1 MIRCEKCGHKLRDG
15 QKICDI
21 CKTPVRY
28 QDTEDIELEEQLAKS
43 IAKIVENETADAEV
57 YLRQIQN
64 TLDKSDARQPQQRR
78 AAENR
83 DVLGVSQRSSNTRG
97 TASAARTPSSV
108 SQNRGAS
115 GTQGKNNAAQSRSNA
130 AAQSRSSAASSNKSG
145 SASQSRNNVSS
156 PNRSGSAAQSRTSS
170 GSKGAPS
177 GTPKHNAGGRKKG
190 QKGRIAA
197 IVVSAILVVALLVG
211 LAFYAVNMIFSK
223 AQDNFAYYNNIGIE
237 HVQKKEYS
245 QAIPYLE
252 KALTYEEAAGKVNL
266 RFSLYDCY
274 AAVGDTEKAISM
286 LYNILNIDP
295 YNLEAIVNLETYYE
309 DAGVVDALKEMYEKY
324 KDTEVSAAVSK
335 YFVEAPQISVE
346 GGSYTTDLEVMLTSD
361 YAFDIYYTTDGSQPT
376 INSKKYTGAIQIE
389 EGTTVLQCIAVNA
402 YNIESD
408 VVLAS
413 YEIAYAAPGK
423 ATISPASGSYETEQ
437 LIVIGNIPAGGKAYY
452 TIDNTVPSDKSTLYE
467 GPFEMP
473 AGNFILSVIVYDKN
487 GLASDVVKRN
497 YVLNIAD
504 KFNQEEAEAVLW
516 DTMIYKKMVNEEH
529 LSSEGEPVYLRLD
542 CKRTID
548 GNSLWCFDIYVSTEQ
563 GDLKTNYQMGVD
575 CDNGFVYTV
584 YENSGVYRLD
594 PVSY

>member
-83 DVLGVSQRSSNTRG
+83 DVLGVSQRSSSTRG
-97 TASAARTPSSV
+97 TVSSARTSSSV
-108 SQNRGAS
+108 SPGRGAS
-115 GTQGKNNAAQSRSNA
+115 GTQGKSNAVQSRNNASSQTRSNGAAQSRS
-130 AAQSRSSAASSNKSG
+130 G
-145 SASQSRNNVSS
+145 SL
-156 PNRSGSAAQSRTSS
+156 AQSRTSS
-170 GSKGAPS
+170 GNKNAPS

-190 QKGRIAA
+190 HKGRIAV
-197 IVVSAILVVALLVG
+197 IVMSAILVVALLVG

-274 AAVGDTEKAISM
+274 AAMGDTEKAISM

-309 DAGVVDALKEMYEKY
+309 EAGVVDALKEMYEKY
-324 KDTEVSAAVSK
+324 KDTEVSGAVAK

-346 GGSYTTDLEVMLTSD
+346 GGSYTTDLEVMLSSD

-376 INSKKYTGAIQIE
+376 INSRKYTGVIQIE
-389 EGTTVLQCIAVNA
+389 EGTTVLQCIAVND

-408 VVLAS
+408 VVSAS

-473 AGNFILSVIVYDKN
+473 TGNFILSVIVYDKN
-487 GLASDVVKRN
+487 GLASEVVKRN
-497 YVLNIAD
+497 YVLSIAD

-516 DTMIYKKMVNEEH
+516 DTMIYKNMVNEEH

-584 YENSGVYRLD
+584 YENNGVYKLD
-594 PVSY
+594 PVAY